1 LSINLLRIK
10 SDKILASAWQVNS
23 LILTL
28 KGSRHLAL
36 FISGNS
42 SSALTSFTGPAKSLS
57 CHAQTKFE
65 RSLPSIAARVFEEHR
80 NCLRFGDDA
89 AVQGHG

>member
-1 LSINLLRIK
+1 LDQIGQN
-10 SDKILASAWQVNS
+10 LASAWQDNF

-36 FISGNS
+36 FMSGNP
-42 SSALTSFTGPAKSLS
+42 SSALTSYTGPAKSLC
-57 CHAQTKFE
+57 CHAQTQFE
-65 RSLPSIAARVFEEHR
+65 RGLPAFAARVFEEHR
-80 NCLRFGDDA
+80 ICLRFGDDA